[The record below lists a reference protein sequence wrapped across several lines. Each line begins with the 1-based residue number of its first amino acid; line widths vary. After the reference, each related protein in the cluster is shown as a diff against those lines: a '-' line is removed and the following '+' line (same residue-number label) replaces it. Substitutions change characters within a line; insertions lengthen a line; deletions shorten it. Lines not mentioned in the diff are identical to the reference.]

1 MKPTSKNDCYFGG
14 CPVCGETDG
23 YVNVRSSHWFVCDA
37 HRVRWCIGANLFSSW
52 KDETEGEQQAN
63 WVEIQ
68 DFRDVTPAYSQCHE
82 PVACN
87 TTTCVCELP
96 F

>member
-1 MKPTSKNDCYFGG
+1 MIPTTNEGCYFGG

-23 YVNVRSSHWFVCDA
+23 YVNHGPSHWFVCDA
-37 HRVRWCIGANLFSSW
+37 HRVRWYVGQNLFSSW

-63 WVEIQ
+63 WAEIQ
-68 DFRDVTPAYSQCHE
+68 DYRDVTPTHLKCDE
-82 PVACN
+82 LVACN
-87 TTTCVCELP
+87 TATSVCELP